1 MSEYSELTEKV
12 RSLCHPRWVGWKPHS
27 KIDPCPGCPLYR
39 PVSTGIPALPDVLLS
54 TSGSTESTKLRR
66 SSQNE

>member
-39 PVSTGIPALPDVLLS
+39 PCVYGHSGAPGRAAVNQWIDGINEAAEKLS
-54 TSGSTESTKLRR
+54 E
-66 SSQNE
+66 